1 MDPCKEDNTCPP
13 SAVCVSTNHQAQCEC
28 PPGTTGNP
36 KHSCQ
41 IVECVNNNDCRNF
54 EACVNG
60 ECKDPCT
67 YYNPCAKDASCR
79 VVDHTYK
86 CYCLPGLTGDPRFN
100 CEEPKDPSSCIMD
113 QDCIS
118 THGCILDSLVTR
130 YHNKVSAVYIRQ
142 DDTDSGASCR
152 DLCREHKPCGPNA
165 VCSVIDSTP
174 RRSMSCTCPPG
185 YHGDAKIECRSIP
198 SQGGCTQHSDCL
210 FSEACIEGLCSDP
223 CHCGINAECYVSQ
236 HRPYCTCP
244 PSYTGNPNV
253 ACYRGRLKF
262 TLKKTKKLFY

>member
-1 MDPCKEDNTCPP
+1 MNFTECYLIFITAIWIFFSTVDCEEDSTCPDSEVCRHHVCMDPCKEDNTCPP

-79 VVDHTYK
+79 VVDHMYK
-86 CYCLPGLTGDPRFN
+86 CYCLPGFTGDPRFS
-100 CEEPKDPSSCIMD
+100 CEEPKDPSSCVVD
-113 QDCIS
+113 QDCIP
-118 THGCILDSLVTR
+118 THGCILDSLITR

-142 DDTDSGASCR
+142 EDTDSSASCR

-174 RRSMSCTCPPG
+174 LRSMSCACPPG
-185 YHGDAKIECRSIP
+185 YHGDAKIECRS
-198 SQGGCTQHSDCL
+198 
-210 FSEACIEGLCSDP
+210 SEYFA
-223 CHCGINAECYVSQ
+223 
-236 HRPYCTCP
+236 
-244 PSYTGNPNV
+244 
-253 ACYRGRLKF
+253 
-262 TLKKTKKLFY
+262 FYSLL